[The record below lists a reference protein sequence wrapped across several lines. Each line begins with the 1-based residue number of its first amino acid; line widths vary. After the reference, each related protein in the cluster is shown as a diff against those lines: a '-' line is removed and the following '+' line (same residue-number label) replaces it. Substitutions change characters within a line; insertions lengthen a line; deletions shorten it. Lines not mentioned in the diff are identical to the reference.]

1 MAKIVCDTSPIQY
14 LYQLELLRILPALSE
29 CVIIPPA
36 VVREISVGKAAG
48 VNLPD
53 VERFDWL
60 EIHQPDSLLALPL
73 VTDLGPGETEVLML
87 ALESRELVTV
97 LDDALARQIAETLD
111 LQFTGTLG
119 LLLDAKCAGLVS
131 EVAPLLDQLDALR
144 FRLASHTRRAV
155 LKLAGELKA

>member
-1 MAKIVCDTSPIQY
+1 LAKIVCDTSPIQY

-29 CVIIPPA
+29 CVTIPPA

-73 VTDLGPGETEVLML
+73 VTAVRAPVERLRQNSQSAISKMKLETE
-87 ALESRELVTV
+87 
-97 LDDALARQIAETLD
+97 
-111 LQFTGTLG
+111 
-119 LLLDAKCAGLVS
+119 
-131 EVAPLLDQLDALR
+131 
-144 FRLASHTRRAV
+144 
-155 LKLAGELKA
+155 